1 MRDKRAKGCPNP
13 ECEMNLKKFR
23 YGASDIYCTK
33 CGTELVFVCRKCFRK
48 IEDAGPGH
56 SICGVCEAKSEEQKA
71 RLISLGKK
79 VGGVALAAGAAL
91 PVAAKKLKDV
101 DLKPIAEIGKGLLK

>member
-33 CGTELVFVCRKCFRK
+33 CGTELVFVCSKCFSK
-48 IEDAGPGH
+48 IEDTGPNH
-56 SICGVCEAKSEEQKA
+56 SICVVCEAKSEERKA
-71 RLISLGKK
+71 RLIDFGKK
-79 VGGVALAAGAAL
+79 AGGVALAAVATL

-101 DLKPIAEIGKGLLK
+101 DLKSIADLGKGLLK